1 MELFLKNIFERII
14 LTFFGIGLLERFSG
28 FLAVAVAGSM
38 VQISHRSDIF
48 FIISLIFILVMII
61 FDKQVMITELNL
73 KRIVSPIGVGVWLI
87 CYSPLFEI
95 NFIWLISGIII
106 YLIFR
111 ELLKKKM
118 IDSKN
123 VIKLKHLVLYNT
135 TSAIMA
141 SASIHVLYSG
151 VAAFPFVYS
160 YFGR

>member
-1 MELFLKNIFERII
+1 MRYFLKNIFERYF

-28 FLAVAVAGSM
+28 GLTIAVAGSA
-38 VQISHRSDIF
+38 VYFSGRSDIF

-61 FDKQVMITELNL
+61 FGKQVMITELNL
-73 KRIVSPIGVGVWLI
+73 KRIVSPIGVGIWLI
-87 CYSPLFEI
+87 SYSPFIEI

-106 YLIFR
+106 NFIYL

-118 IDSKN
+118 IASR
-123 VIKLKHLVLYNT
+123 VEIKLINLVLYNT

-141 SASIHVLYSG
+141 SVSIHVLYGGMASL
-151 VAAFPFVYS
+151 PFVYS

>member
-1 MELFLKNIFERII
+1 
-14 LTFFGIGLLERFSG
+14 
-28 FLAVAVAGSM
+28 
-38 VQISHRSDIF
+38 
-48 FIISLIFILVMII
+48 
-61 FDKQVMITELNL
+61 MITELNL
-73 KRIVSPIGVGVWLI
+73 QRIVSPIGVGVWLI
-87 CYSPLFEI
+87 SYSPLFEI

-106 YLIFR
+106 YLVFR

-118 IDSKN
+118 IESKI

-151 VAAFPFVYS
+151 VAAFPLVYS